1 MVKELEKIKQKREQ
15 RRANQEEK
23 RQKINEIDTSVP
35 AWEFANMISDFRA
48 TLDFSRVTASE
59 SVQDLRI
66 CVCVRKRPINKKGN
80 FKIFFLNS
88 A

>member
-1 MVKELEKIKQKREQ
+1 
-15 RRANQEEK
+15 
-23 RQKINEIDTSVP
+23 
-35 AWEFANMISDFRA
+35 MISDFRA

-80 FKIFFLNS
+80 FRIFLIVRKLVKFHLYFYFEKKFPKKILM
-88 A
+88 